1 MYSSAPFPLPRLD
14 FSMMIIQS
22 LLLDFQII
30 IGNKGE
36 RVRTF
41 GTFYSRLCVQ
51 LRLRSGS
58 DVDRRWYRCRSG
70 RSGLSR
76 QRRTR
81 YLGFSNRKRL
91 YRIGLMI
98 SSEPDNSTHGRIL
111 FWRSIFRRS
120 DRLDGSYRCDER
132 YLHDGGGDLDGGCFL
147 SSGRVGIHLSRRSRD
162 RFRSTPSSLGFL
174 RRCHRLTISS
184 SLVVASWASSQYPHP
199 QAFALPHRQQVWR
212 NSDDQQ
218 KWTLETSRVLLLFH
232 EVYLYLLVLY
242 LHLELVQ

>member
-1 MYSSAPFPLPRLD
+1 MYTPAPFSLSRLD

-58 DVDRRWYRCRSG
+58 EVGRRWCRYRSG
-70 RSGLSR
+70 ISGLSR
-76 QRRTR
+76 QSRTR
-81 YLGFSNRKRL
+81 HLGFSNMKRL

-98 SSEPDNSTHGRIL
+98 SSEPDNTTHGGIL
-111 FWRSIFRRS
+111 IWRYIFRRS

-162 RFRSTPSSLGFL
+162 RLRSTPSSFDFL
-174 RRCHRLTISS
+174 RRYFRLKSAL
-184 SLVVASWASSQYPHP
+184 SLYKSN
-199 QAFALPHRQQVWR
+199 LG
-212 NSDDQQ
+212 
-218 KWTLETSRVLLLFH
+218 
-232 EVYLYLLVLY
+232 
-242 LHLELVQ
+242 